1 MALIAILVQF
11 NLITAAQKEE
21 ILQDMPQSNMQLER
35 YLISKGYVTEEDM
48 LKVMSYYYRVPHV
61 NLSQFVIEKEA
72 VEKVSEKVAK
82 RHGLIPISF
91 ADGEEGE
98 EPKLVVAMADPSNY
112 IALDDVKIVS
122 KMAVEPYVTFRDDI
136 EKYIDQ
142 YYSKGEEAQQAATE
156 IEGFNVDEEIIEE
169 DLEIKNAPVVRLID
183 SIISQAIKT
192 RTSDIHIE
200 PFEKVVRVRFRVDGT
215 LVENMQLKAN
225 AHSAIATRI
234 KIMSGLDIA
243 ERRIPQDG
251 RIETTIDGKE
261 VDMRVS
267 VLPTVFGEK
276 IVIRI
281 LSRNA
286 TLLSKEEL
294 GFSPTNQKL
303 FEDILKAPEGII
315 LLTGPTGSG
324 KTTTLYTALR
334 ELNDVGKNI
343 ITVEDPVE
351 YRLEGVNQ
359 VQVNNKA
366 GLTFASGLR
375 SILRQDP
382 DIVLLGEIRD
392 EETASIA
399 VRAAITGHVVLSTIH
414 TNDTASTVNRLVDMG
429 IKPYLVSTATVG
441 IIAQRLI
448 KRICPKC
455 KTGYTVETNEHAGI
469 GIHKGDT
476 LYRGRGCNYCSGTGY
491 YGRIAIHEIMAVT
504 REIKS
509 LINDGGTTAQL
520 RAEAKKNGMRD
531 LAEEAI
537 DIAKQGTTTIEE
549 AMKIA
554 FSLEGEV

>member
-1 MALIAILVQF
+1 MIQF
-11 NLITAAQKEE
+11 HLITEEQKQE
-21 ILQDMPQSNMQLER
+21 ILQEMSHSSMSLER
-35 YLISKGYVTEEDM
+35 FMIKEEYVTEEDM
-48 LKVMSYYYRVPHV
+48 LKVMSYSYRVPYV
-61 NLSQFVIEKEA
+61 NLSQFMIEKEA

-91 ADGEEGE
+91 TDDE
-98 EPKLVVAMADPSNY
+98 EPKLIVAMADPSNY
-112 IALDDVKIVS
+112 IALDDVRIVS

-156 IEGFNVDEEIIEE
+156 IEGFSFEEEAVEE
-169 DLEIKNAPVVRLID
+169 DLDIKNAPVVRLID
-183 SIISQAIKT
+183 SIVSQAIKT
-192 RTSDIHIE
+192 RVSDIHIE
-200 PFEKVVRVRFRVDGT
+200 PFEKTVRVRFRIDGT
-215 LVENMQLKAN
+215 LVENMQLKA
-225 AHSAIATRI
+225 ATHSAIATRI

-251 RIETTIDGKE
+251 RIETTIDGRD

-281 LSRNA
+281 LNRNA

-294 GFSPTNQKL
+294 GFSPTNEKM
-303 FEDILKAPEGII
+303 FDEILKAPEGII

-351 YRLEGVNQ
+351 YRLDGVNQ

-455 KTGYTVETNEHAGI
+455 KTGYEVESEEYAGL
-469 GIHKGDT
+469 GIHKGGT
-476 LYRGRGCNYCSGTGY
+476 LYRGKGCNYCSGTGY

-509 LINDGGTTAQL
+509 LINEGGTTAEL
-520 RAEAKKNGMRD
+520 RAQAKKNGMRD

-537 DIAKQGTTTIEE
+537 DTAKQGITTIEE

>member
-1 MALIAILVQF
+1 MSDI
-11 NLITAAQKEE
+11 E
-21 ILQDMPQSNMQLER
+21 ILEIMVRSR
-35 YLISKGYVTEEDM
+35 LISEGDRQNIINEMKETDTSLEKYLLKKKYVNEEDL
-48 LKVMSYYYRVPHV
+48 LKVLSYYYKTPQV
-61 NLSQFVIEKEA
+61 NLSQFSIDKEA
-72 VEKVSEKVAK
+72 VAKVSEKIAR
-82 RHGLIPISF
+82 RHCLIPIAF
-91 ADGEEGE
+91 TEDM
-98 EPKLVVAMADPSNY
+98 EPRLIVAMADPKNY
-112 IALDDVKIVS
+112 IALDDVRIVS
-122 KMAVEPYVTFRDDI
+122 KMSIEPHIGLSDDI
-136 EKYIDQ
+136 QKYIDQ
-142 YYSKGEEAQQAATE
+142 YYSQGDAAHQAATE
-156 IEGFNVDEEIIEE
+156 IEGFGVEDDVVEE
-169 DLEIKNAPVVRLID
+169 DISIKNSPVVRLID
-183 SIISQAIKT
+183 SIVSQAIKT
-192 RTSDIHIE
+192 RVSDIHIE

-215 LVENMQLKAN
+215 LVENMQLKAST
-225 AHSAIATRI
+225 HSAIATRI

-251 RIETTIDGKE
+251 RIETTIDGRE

-281 LSRNA
+281 LNRNA

-294 GFSPTNQKL
+294 GFSPANEKI
-303 FEDILKAPEGII
+303 FDDILKAPEGII

-351 YRLEGVNQ
+351 YRLDGVNQ
-359 VQVNNKA
+359 VQVNVKA

-455 KTGYTVETNEHAGI
+455 KTAYTVEGNQYQHL
-469 GIHKGDT
+469 GIHHGDKLYKGE
-476 LYRGRGCNYCSGTGY
+476 GCNYCGGTGY

-504 REIKS
+504 KEIKAM
-509 LINDGGTTAQL
+509 INQGATTAEL
-520 RAEAKKNGMRD
+520 RNQARSQGMRD
-531 LAEEAI
+531 LSEEAI
-537 DIAKQGTTTIEE
+537 ETAKNGITTMEQ

-554 FSLEGEV
+554 FSLEGEA

>member
-1 MALIAILVQF
+1 MDLLDIMLRF
-11 NLITAAQKEE
+11 RFITEVQKEE
-21 ILQDMPQSNMQLER
+21 ILLALEGSDER
-35 YLISKGYVTEEDM
+35 LEKFLLRKGYVEDEDL
-48 LKVMSYYYRVPHV
+48 LKVMGYYYKTPYV
-61 NLSQFVIEKEA
+61 NLSQFTIDKDA
-72 VEKVSEKVAK
+72 VAKVSEKVAR
-82 RHGLIPISF
+82 RHSLIPIGF
-91 ADGEEGE
+91 TEDEV
-98 EPKLVVAMADPSNY
+98 PKLIVAMSNPNNY
-112 IALDDVKIVS
+112 VALDDVKIVS
-122 KMAVEPYVTFRDDI
+122 KMPVVIYVAFHDEI
-136 EKYIDQ
+136 QNYINQ
-142 YYSKGEEAQQAATE
+142 FYSQGDVAQQAATE
-156 IEGFNVDEEIIEE
+156 IEGLGLQEEAAEE
-169 DLEIKNAPVVRLID
+169 DLAIKSAPVVRLID
-183 SIISQAIKT
+183 SIVSQAIKT
-192 RTSDIHIE
+192 RVSDIHIE
-200 PFEKVVRVRFRVDGT
+200 PFEKIVRVRFRIDGT

-225 AHSAIATRI
+225 TISAIATRI
-234 KIMSGLDIA
+234 KIMSDLDIT
-243 ERRIPQDG
+243 ERRVPQDG
-251 RIETTIDGKE
+251 RIETIIDGRE

-294 GFSPTNQKL
+294 GFSPTNERL
-303 FEDILKAPEGII
+303 FTDLLKAPEGII

-359 VQVNNKA
+359 VQVNTKA

-448 KRICPKC
+448 KRICVKC
-455 KTGYTVETNEHAGI
+455 KTPYTVEDEQYGHL

-476 LYRGRGCNYCSGTGY
+476 LHKGAGCNHCSGTGY
-491 YGRIAIHEIMAVT
+491 YGRIAIHEIMKVT
-504 REIKS
+504 REIKA
-509 LINDGGTTAQL
+509 LINSGGTTAQI
-520 RAEAKKNGMRD
+520 REQAKKQGMRD
-531 LAEEAI
+531 LADEAVDNAKNGITSI
-537 DIAKQGTTTIEE
+537 DQ

>member
-1 MALIAILVQF
+1 MIQF
-11 NLITAAQKEE
+11 HLITEAQKEE
-21 ILQDMPQSNMQLER
+21 ILQEMSHSNMSLER
-35 YLISKGYVTEEDM
+35 FMIKKEYVTEEDM
-48 LKVMSYYYRVPHV
+48 LKVMSYSYRVPYV
-61 NLSQFVIEKEA
+61 NLSQFMIEKEA

-91 ADGEEGE
+91 TDDE
-98 EPKLVVAMADPSNY
+98 EPKLIVAMADPSNY

-156 IEGFNVDEEIIEE
+156 IEGFSFEEEAVEE
-169 DLEIKNAPVVRLID
+169 DLDIKNAPVVRLID
-183 SIISQAIKT
+183 SIVSQAIKT
-192 RTSDIHIE
+192 RVSDIHIE
-200 PFEKVVRVRFRVDGT
+200 PFEKTVRVRFRVDGT
-215 LVENMQLKAN
+215 LVENMQLKA
-225 AHSAIATRI
+225 ATHSAIATRI

-251 RIETTIDGKE
+251 RIETTIDGRE

-281 LSRNA
+281 LNRNA

-294 GFSPTNQKL
+294 GFSPANEKM
-303 FEDILKAPEGII
+303 FDEILKAPEGII

-351 YRLEGVNQ
+351 YRLDGVNQ

-455 KTGYTVETNEHAGI
+455 KTGYEVESEEYAGL
-469 GIHKGDT
+469 GIHKGGT
-476 LYRGRGCNYCSGTGY
+476 LYRGKGCNYCSGTGY

-509 LINDGGTTAQL
+509 LINEGGTTAEL
-520 RAEAKKNGMRD
+520 RAQAKKNGMRD

-537 DIAKQGTTTIEE
+537 DTAKQGITTIEE

>member
-1 MALIAILVQF
+1 MDLMAIMVQSRLV
-11 NLITAAQKEE
+11 TVEQKEE
-21 ILQDMPQSNMQLER
+21 ILENMPQSDLPLER
-35 YLISKGYVTEEDM
+35 YVISKGYVNETDM
-48 LKVMSYYYRVPHV
+48 LKVMSYYYRTQYV
-61 NLSQFVIEKEA
+61 NLSQFTINTEA
-72 VEKVSEKVAK
+72 VQKVSERVA
-82 RHGLIPISF
+82 RQHALIPISF
-91 ADGEEGE
+91 TEDE
-98 EPKLVVAMADPSNY
+98 EPKLIVAMADPSNY

-122 KMAVEPYVTFRDDI
+122 KMSVVPYVTFRDDI

-142 YYSKGEEAQQAATE
+142 YYSQEDAAKQAATE
-156 IEGFNVDEEIIEE
+156 IEGFETEIEEVEE
-169 DLEIKNAPVVRLID
+169 DLAIKNAPVVRLID
-183 SIISQAIKT
+183 SIVSQAIKT
-192 RTSDIHIE
+192 RVSDIHIE
-200 PFEKVVRVRFRVDGT
+200 PFEKVVRVRFRIDGT
-215 LVENMQLKAN
+215 LVENMQLKAS

-251 RIETTIDGKE
+251 RIETTIDGRE

-281 LSRNA
+281 LNRNA
-286 TLLSKEEL
+286 TLLSKEQL
-294 GFSPTNQKL
+294 GFSPANEKI
-303 FEDILKAPEGII
+303 FDEILKAPEGII

-359 VQVNNKA
+359 VQVNTKA

-455 KTGYTVETNEHAGI
+455 KTPVEVTSDQYAGV

-476 LYRGRGCNYCSGTGY
+476 LYHGVGCNYCSGTGY

-504 REIKS
+504 KEIKA
-509 LINDGGTTAQL
+509 LINQGGTTADIRE
-520 RAEAKKNGMRD
+520 RARQNGMRD

-537 DIAKQGTTTIEE
+537 DVAKQGITTIEE

>member
-1 MALIAILVQF
+1 MEDKIEYNTKDKDDKSGNYEKICYMCRRPESKTGAMISMPGGIDICPDCIQKTF
-11 NLITAAQKEE
+11 NSMQSMDMSKLSGITNIDDIKNIDLSSLNIPNMNVNPIPERARVKKRDKKRTGPLFTMKDVPAPHKIKEMLDE
-21 ILQDMPQSNMQLER
+21 YVIGQDVAKKV
-35 YLISKGYVTEEDM
+35 ISVAVYNHYKRIFLDKDKEGT
-48 LKVMSYYYRVPHV
+48 R
-61 NLSQFVIEKEA
+61 IEK
-72 VEKVSEKVAK
+72 
-82 RHGLIPISF
+82 
-91 ADGEEGE
+91 
-98 EPKLVVAMADPSNY
+98 SN
-112 IALDDVKIVS
+112 
-122 KMAVEPYVTFRDDI
+122 
-136 EKYIDQ
+136 
-142 YYSKGEEAQQAATE
+142 
-156 IEGFNVDEEIIEE
+156 
-169 DLEIKNAPVVRLID
+169 
-183 SIISQAIKT
+183 
-192 RTSDIHIE
+192 
-200 PFEKVVRVRFRVDGT
+200 
-215 LVENMQLKAN
+215 
-225 AHSAIATRI
+225 
-234 KIMSGLDIA
+234 
-243 ERRIPQDG
+243 
-251 RIETTIDGKE
+251 
-261 VDMRVS
+261 
-267 VLPTVFGEK
+267 
-276 IVIRI
+276 I
-281 LSRNA
+281 LM
-286 TLLSKEEL
+286 
-294 GFSPTNQKL
+294 
-303 FEDILKAPEGII
+303 I
-315 LLTGPTGSG
+315 GPTGSG

-455 KTGYTVETNEHAGI
+455 KTEYTVETNEHAGI

>member
-1 MALIAILVQF
+1 M
-11 NLITAAQKEE
+11 
-21 ILQDMPQSNMQLER
+21 
-35 YLISKGYVTEEDM
+35 GY
-48 LKVMSYYYRVPHV
+48 
-61 NLSQFVIEKEA
+61 
-72 VEKVSEKVAK
+72 
-82 RHGLIPISF
+82 
-91 ADGEEGE
+91 
-98 EPKLVVAMADPSNY
+98 
-112 IALDDVKIVS
+112 
-122 KMAVEPYVTFRDDI
+122 
-136 EKYIDQ
+136 
-142 YYSKGEEAQQAATE
+142 
-156 IEGFNVDEEIIEE
+156 
-169 DLEIKNAPVVRLID
+169 
-183 SIISQAIKT
+183 
-192 RTSDIHIE
+192 
-200 PFEKVVRVRFRVDGT
+200 
-215 LVENMQLKAN
+215 
-225 AHSAIATRI
+225 
-234 KIMSGLDIA
+234 IA

-251 RIETTIDGKE
+251 RIETTIDGRD

-281 LSRNA
+281 LNRNA

-294 GFSPTNQKL
+294 GFSPTNEKM
-303 FEDILKAPEGII
+303 FDEILKAPEGII

-351 YRLEGVNQ
+351 YRLDGVNQ

-455 KTGYTVETNEHAGI
+455 KTGYEVESEEYAGL
-469 GIHKGDT
+469 GIHKGGT
-476 LYRGRGCNYCSGTGY
+476 LYRGKGCNYCSGTGY

-509 LINDGGTTAQL
+509 LINEGGTTAEL
-520 RAEAKKNGMRD
+520 RAQAKKNGMRD

-537 DIAKQGTTTIEE
+537 DTAKQGITTIEE

>member
-1 MALIAILVQF
+1 MMDLIAIMVQSR
-11 NLITAAQKEE
+11 LITAEQKEE
-21 ILQDMPQSNMQLER
+21 ILAKLPQSDLPLER
-35 YLISKGYVTEEDM
+35 YVISEGYVKENDM
-48 LKVMSYYYRVPHV
+48 LKVMSYYYRTQYV
-61 NLSQFVIEKEA
+61 NLSQFTINTEA
-72 VEKVSEKVAK
+72 VGKVSERVAR

-91 ADGEEGE
+91 TEDE
-98 EPKLVVAMADPSNY
+98 EPKLIVAMADPSNY
-112 IALDDVKIVS
+112 VALDDVKIVS
-122 KMAVEPYVTFRDDI
+122 KMNVVPYVTFRDDI

-142 YYSKGEEAQQAATE
+142 YYSQEDAAQQAAHE
-156 IEGFNVDEEIIEE
+156 IEGFATEDEEIEE
-169 DLEIKNAPVVRLID
+169 DLAIKNAPVVRLID
-183 SIISQAIKT
+183 SIVSQAIKT
-192 RTSDIHIE
+192 RVSDIHIE
-200 PFEKVVRVRFRVDGT
+200 PFEKVVRVRFRIDGT
-215 LVENMQLKAN
+215 LVENMQLKAS

-251 RIETTIDGKE
+251 RIETTIDGRE

-281 LSRNA
+281 LNRNA
-286 TLLSKEEL
+286 TLLSKEQL
-294 GFSPTNQKL
+294 GFSPANEKI
-303 FEDILKAPEGII
+303 FDEILKAPEGII

-359 VQVNNKA
+359 VQVNTKA

-455 KTGYTVETNEHAGI
+455 KTPVEVTSEQYAGV

-476 LYRGRGCNYCSGTGY
+476 LYHGAGCNYCSGTGY

-504 REIKS
+504 KEIKAM
-509 LINDGGTTAQL
+509 INQGGTTAEIRE
-520 RAEAKKNGMRD
+520 RARQNGMRD

-537 DIAKQGTTTIEE
+537 DTAKQGITTIEE

>member
-1 MALIAILVQF
+1 MDLIDIMLKFRFITVQ
-11 NLITAAQKEE
+11 QKEE
-21 ILQDMPQSNMQLER
+21 ILEGMQETDTPLEKF
-35 YLISKGYVTEEDM
+35 LLKKGYVEEEDL
-48 LKVMSYYYRVPHV
+48 LKVLGYYYRTPYV
-61 NLSQFVIEKEA
+61 NLSQFAIDKNA
-72 VEKVSEKVAK
+72 INKVSEKVAR
-82 RHGLIPISF
+82 RHSLIPVGYTE
-91 ADGEEGE
+91 DQ
-98 EPKLVVAMADPSNY
+98 EPQLIVAMADPNNY
-112 IALDDVKIVS
+112 VALEDVKIVS
-122 KMAVEPYVTFRDDI
+122 KMKVVAYVAFRDEI
-136 EKYIDQ
+136 QNCINQ
-142 YYSKGEEAQQAATE
+142 YYSQGDVAQKAATE
-156 IEGFNVDEEIIEE
+156 IEGLGFDEGDAEE
-169 DLEIKNAPVVRLID
+169 DLAIKNAPVVRLID

-192 RTSDIHIE
+192 RVSDIHIE

-215 LVENMQLKAN
+215 LIENMQLKAN
-225 AHSAIATRI
+225 TISAIATRI
-234 KIMSGLDIA
+234 KIMSGLDIT

-251 RIETTIDGKE
+251 RIETIVDGRE
-261 VDMRVS
+261 VDLRVS

-281 LSRNA
+281 LNRNA
-286 TLLSKEEL
+286 TLLTKEEL
-294 GFSPTNQKL
+294 GFSAINEKI
-303 FEDILKAPEGII
+303 FDDILKAPEGII

-351 YRLEGVNQ
+351 YRLDGVNQ
-359 VQVNNKA
+359 VQVNTKA

-448 KRICPKC
+448 KRICTKC
-455 KTGYTVETNEHAGI
+455 KVPYTVQGKQYASNE
-469 GIHKGDT
+469 IHQGDT
-476 LYRGRGCNYCSGTGY
+476 LYKGTGCNNCSGTGFH
-491 YGRIAIHEIMAVT
+491 GRIAIHEVMAVT
-504 REIKS
+504 KEIRG
-509 LINDGGTTAQL
+509 LINSGATTSDIRAQ
-520 RAEAKKNGMRD
+520 AKKNGMRD

-537 DIAKQGTTTIEE
+537 DAAKKGITTIEE

>member
-91 ADGEEGE
+91 TDGEEGE
-98 EPKLVVAMADPSNY
+98 EPKLIVAMADPSNY

-122 KMAVEPYVTFRDDI
+122 KMAVEPYVTFRD
-136 EKYIDQ
+136 
-142 YYSKGEEAQQAATE
+142 
-156 IEGFNVDEEIIEE
+156 EEIVEE

-455 KTGYTVETNEHAGI
+455 KTEYTVETNEHAGI

>member
-1 MALIAILVQF
+1 MDLLTIMIQF
-11 NLITAAQKEE
+11 HLITEAQKEE
-21 ILQDMPQSNMQLER
+21 ILQEMSHSNMSLER
-35 YLISKGYVTEEDM
+35 FMIKKEYVTEEDM
-48 LKVMSYYYRVPHV
+48 LKVMSYSYRVPYV
-61 NLSQFVIEKEA
+61 NLSQFMIEKEA

-91 ADGEEGE
+91 TDDE
-98 EPKLVVAMADPSNY
+98 EPKLIVAMADPSNY

-156 IEGFNVDEEIIEE
+156 IEGFSFEEEAVEE
-169 DLEIKNAPVVRLID
+169 DLDIKNAPVVRLID
-183 SIISQAIKT
+183 SIVSQAIKT
-192 RTSDIHIE
+192 RVSDIHIE
-200 PFEKVVRVRFRVDGT
+200 PFEKTVRVRFRVDGT
-215 LVENMQLKAN
+215 LVENMQLKA
-225 AHSAIATRI
+225 ATHSAIATRI

-251 RIETTIDGKE
+251 RIETTIDGRE

-281 LSRNA
+281 LNRNA

-294 GFSPTNQKL
+294 GFSPANEKM
-303 FEDILKAPEGII
+303 FDEILKAPEGII

-351 YRLEGVNQ
+351 YRLDGVNQ

-455 KTGYTVETNEHAGI
+455 KTGYEVESEEYAGL
-469 GIHKGDT
+469 GIHKGGT
-476 LYRGRGCNYCSGTGY
+476 LYRGKGCNYCSGTGY

-509 LINDGGTTAQL
+509 LINEGGTTAEL
-520 RAEAKKNGMRD
+520 RAQAKKNGMRD

-537 DIAKQGTTTIEE
+537 DTAKQGITTIEE

>member
-1 MALIAILVQF
+1 
-11 NLITAAQKEE
+11 
-21 ILQDMPQSNMQLER
+21 
-35 YLISKGYVTEEDM
+35 
-48 LKVMSYYYRVPHV
+48 
-61 NLSQFVIEKEA
+61 
-72 VEKVSEKVAK
+72 
-82 RHGLIPISF
+82 
-91 ADGEEGE
+91 
-98 EPKLVVAMADPSNY
+98 
-112 IALDDVKIVS
+112 
-122 KMAVEPYVTFRDDI
+122 MAVEPYVTFRDDI

-156 IEGFNVDEEIIEE
+156 IEGFNVDEEIVEE

-455 KTGYTVETNEHAGI
+455 KTEYTVETNEHAGI
-469 GIHKGDT
+469 GIHKDVYKRQAPQ
-476 LYRGRGCNYCSGTGY
+476 LLLVSFL
-491 YGRIAIHEIMAVT
+491 RI
-504 REIKS
+504 
-509 LINDGGTTAQL
+509 
-520 RAEAKKNGMRD
+520 RD
-531 LAEEAI
+531 NKDEEN
-537 DIAKQGTTTIEE
+537 
-549 AMKIA
+549 
-554 FSLEGEV
+554 

>member
-1 MALIAILVQF
+1 MDLIALLIQF
-11 NLITAAQKEE
+11 RLITAEQKEE
-21 ILQDMPQSNMQLER
+21 ILKLIEQTDIPLER
-35 YLISKGYVTEEDM
+35 YLVSKGFVSEEDM
-48 LKVMSYYYRVPHV
+48 LKVLSYNYRTPYV
-61 NLSQFVIEKEA
+61 NLAQFAIEEAA
-72 VEKVSEKVAK
+72 VEKVSERIAK

-91 ADGEEGE
+91 TDDE
-98 EPKLVVAMADPSNY
+98 EPKLIVAIADPSNY

-122 KMAVEPYVTFRDDI
+122 KMAVVPYVAFRDDI

-142 YYSKGEEAQQAATE
+142 LYTQGDAAQQAATE
-156 IEGFNVDEEIIEE
+156 IEGFGDEEEIIEE
-169 DLEIKNAPVVRLID
+169 DLAVKNAPVVRLID
-183 SIISQAIKT
+183 SIVSQAIKK
-192 RTSDIHIE
+192 RVSDIHIE

-225 AHSAIATRI
+225 THSAIATRI

-251 RIETTIDGKE
+251 RIETTIDGRE

-276 IVIRI
+276 VVIRI
-281 LSRNA
+281 LNRNA
-286 TLLSKEEL
+286 TLLSKEQL
-294 GFSPTNQKL
+294 GFTPTNEKI
-303 FEDILKAPEGII
+303 FDEILKAPEGII

-351 YRLEGVNQ
+351 YRLDGVNQ
-359 VQVNNKA
+359 VQVNTKA

-455 KTGYTVETNEHAGI
+455 KESYEVSTEQHSNI
-469 GIHKGDT
+469 GIHKGDN
-476 LYRGRGCNYCSGTGY
+476 LYRGAGCNYCNGTGY

-504 REIKS
+504 REIKA
-509 LINDGGTTAQL
+509 LINQGGTTAQI
-520 RAEAKKNGMRD
+520 REQAKKNGMRD

-537 DIAKQGTTTIEE
+537 DTAKQGITTIEE